1 MSTEQ
6 YTMWVRNY
14 EELNIPE
21 WNATYILRPDLLVL
35 TAALMDYGVLSP
47 LVVQKDG
54 MNVIDGSQ
62 RLRAIRGN
70 KHLSER
76 FADGVPIHIIDCGET
91 EAMALHVQLNRGRG
105 NMVAHKLSRIVKQLK
120 RSKAFS
126 VEDFVAR
133 FCMKG
138 DELELMLDGSIIK
151 HRKVPNHR
159 YSMAWVPVEA
169 PPETVDKKEVTTE
182 KPPNADR

>member
-1 MSTEQ
+1 MQ
-6 YTMWVRNY
+6 KPLD
-14 EELNIPE
+14 ELNIPD

-35 TAALMDYGVLSP
+35 TSSMMDYGILSP
-47 LVVQKDG
+47 LVVQQDG
-54 MNVIDGSQ
+54 LNVIDGSQ
-62 RLRAIRGN
+62 RLKAIRGN
-70 KHLSER
+70 KHLSEH
-76 FADGVPIHIIDCGET
+76 FADGVPVHMIDCGTT

-105 NMVAHKLSRIVKQLK
+105 SMVAHRLSRIVKQLK
-120 RSKAFS
+120 RSGAFS
-126 VEDFVAR
+126 VEDFVGR

-169 PPETVDKKEVTTE
+169 PPGTVDSKPVAAE
-182 KPPNADR
+182 KPPNPDR

>member
-1 MSTEQ
+1 MNVEQRSTDD
-6 YTMWVRNY
+6 
-14 EELNIPE
+14 LNVPT

-35 TAALMDYGVLSP
+35 TASLMDYGILSP
-47 LVVQKDG
+47 FVVQKDG

-62 RLRAIRGN
+62 RLRAITGN
-70 KHLSER
+70 KHLSEK
-76 FADGVPIHIIDCGET
+76 FADGVPIQIIDCGET
-91 EAMALHVQLNRGRG
+91 EAMALHIQLNRGRG
-105 NMVAHKLSRIVKQLK
+105 NIVAHKLSRIVKQLK

-126 VEDFVAR
+126 VEDFASR
-133 FCMKG
+133 FSMKG

-169 PPETVDKKEVTTE
+169 PPGTVDKKEVTTE
-182 KPPNADR
+182 KPPNPDR

>member
-1 MSTEQ
+1 MNVEQCSTDD
-6 YTMWVRNY
+6 
-14 EELNIPE
+14 LNVPT

-35 TAALMDYGVLSP
+35 TASLMDYGILSP
-47 LVVQKDG
+47 FVVQKDG

-62 RLRAIRGN
+62 RLRVITGN
-70 KHLSER
+70 KHLSEK
-76 FADGVPIHIIDCGET
+76 FADGVPIQIIDCGET
-91 EAMALHVQLNRGRG
+91 EAMALHIQLNRGRG
-105 NMVAHKLSRIVKQLK
+105 NIVAHKLSRIVKQLK

-126 VEDFVAR
+126 VEDFASR
-133 FCMKG
+133 FSMKG

-169 PPETVDKKEVTTE
+169 PPGTVDKKEVTTE
-182 KPPNADR
+182 KPPNPDR

>member
-1 MSTEQ
+1 MNVEQCSTDD
-6 YTMWVRNY
+6 
-14 EELNIPE
+14 LNVPT

-35 TAALMDYGVLSP
+35 TASLMDYGILSQF
-47 LVVQKDG
+47 VVQKDG

-62 RLRAIRGN
+62 RLRAITGN
-70 KHLSER
+70 KHLSEK
-76 FADGVPIHIIDCGET
+76 FADGVPIQIIDCGET
-91 EAMALHVQLNRGRG
+91 EAMALHIQLNRGRG
-105 NMVAHKLSRIVKQLK
+105 NIVAHKLSRIVKQLK

-126 VEDFVAR
+126 VEDFASR
-133 FCMKG
+133 FSMKA

-169 PPETVDKKEVTTE
+169 PPGTVDKKEVTTE
-182 KPPNADR
+182 KPPNPDR

>member
-1 MSTEQ
+1 MNIEQ
-6 YTMWVRNY
+6 CSLD
-14 EELNIPE
+14 ELNVPE

-35 TAALMDYGVLSP
+35 TSSLMEYGVLSP

-62 RLRAIRGN
+62 RLQVMRGN
-70 KHLSER
+70 KYLSEK
-76 FADGVPIHIIDCGET
+76 FADGVPVQIIDCGDT
-91 EAMALHVQLNRGRG
+91 EAMALHIQLNRGRG
-105 NMVAHKLSRIVKQLK
+105 NIVAHKLSRIVKQLK

-126 VEDFVAR
+126 VEDFVSR
-133 FCMKG
+133 FSMKG

-169 PPETVDKKEVTTE
+169 PPGTVEKKEPKSE
-182 KPPNADR
+182 KPPGPDR